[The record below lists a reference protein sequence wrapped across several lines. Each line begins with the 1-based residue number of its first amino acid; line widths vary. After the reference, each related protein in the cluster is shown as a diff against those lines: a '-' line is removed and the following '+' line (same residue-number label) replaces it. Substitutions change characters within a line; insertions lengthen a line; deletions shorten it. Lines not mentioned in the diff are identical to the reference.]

1 MTTTAI
7 GIIAGLTI
15 GVVFAWLGAL
25 NAFFVA
31 LFMLAG
37 WIISKLWLGEIDI
50 LELYE
55 RFMQSRGGRSG
66 RR

>member
-1 MTTTAI
+1 MDTRVT
-7 GIIAGLTI
+7 GIVAGLI
-15 GVVFAWLGAL
+15 LGLVFVWLGAL

-37 WIISKLWLGEIDI
+37 WLLSKI
-50 LELYE
+50 LSGDVDLIELYE
-55 RFMQSRGGRSG
+55 RFLESRGRG

>member
-1 MTTTAI
+1 MSNTMI

-25 NAFFVA
+25 NAFFVG

-37 WIISKLWLGEIDI
+37 WAISKFWLGEVDI

-55 RFMQSRGGRSG
+55 RFMQSRGKGS
-66 RR
+66 RRR